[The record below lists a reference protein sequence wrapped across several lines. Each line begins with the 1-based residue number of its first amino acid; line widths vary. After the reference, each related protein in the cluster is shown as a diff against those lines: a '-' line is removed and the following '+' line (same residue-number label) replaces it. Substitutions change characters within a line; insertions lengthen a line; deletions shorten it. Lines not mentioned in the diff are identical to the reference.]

1 MTSHISLE
9 QIDRSGALRELADE
23 AGALDSNGTRR
34 EMLRRTGIAGA
45 GFVAGGVLFNGML
58 SPAQAAGITFSTK
71 KKSAA
76 NDAKI
81 ANYALT
87 LEYLEAAFYKAAV
100 DGGAI
105 TDPDALDFAK
115 TVAAHEAAHVA
126 ALKKALG
133 KAAVKSPTFDFGAA
147 VTDQATFLKTA
158 ATVEPVGV
166 SAYAGAGP
174 YIKELPILKAALAI
188 HSVEANHAAWV
199 AALLKYKFGGTD
211 SPAPN
216 SFNPARSE
224 KAVLKIVTSTGFIKG

>member
-1 MTSHISLE
+1 MSHITLE
-9 QIDRSGALRELADE
+9 QIDGGGGLRELAE
-23 AGALDSNGTRR
+23 QAGALDADGTRR
-34 EMLRRTGIAGA
+34 DMLRRSGIAGA
-45 GFVAGGVLFNGML
+45 GFVAGGVLFNGLL

-100 DGGAI
+100 DGGALK
-105 TDPDALDFAK
+105 DADALDFAK

-147 VTDQATFLKTA
+147 VADQATFLKTA

-174 YIKELPILKAALAI
+174 YIKQLPILKAALAI

-211 SPAPN
+211 SPSPN
-216 SFNPARSE
+216 AFNPARSE
-224 KAVLKIVTSTGFIKG
+224 KAVLKIVTATGFIKG

>member
-23 AGALDSNGTRR
+23 AGALDMDGTRR
-34 EMLRRTGIAGA
+34 DMLRRSGIAGA

-58 SPAQAAGITFSTK
+58 SPAQAAGITFSK

-147 VTDQATFLKTA
+147 VTNQATFLKTA

-174 YIKELPILKAALAI
+174 YIKQLPILNAALAI

-224 KAVLKIVTSTGFIKG
+224 KAVLKIVSGTGFIKA

>member
-1 MTSHISLE
+1 MTPHISLE
-9 QIDRSGALRELADE
+9 QIDHTGALRELADE
-23 AGALDSNGTRR
+23 AGALDSSGTRR
-34 EMLRRTGIAGA
+34 DVLRRSGIAGA

-58 SPAQAAGITFSTK
+58 SPAQAAGITFSK

-174 YIKELPILKAALAI
+174 YIKQLPILQAALAI

-216 SFNPARSE
+216 SFNPARTE
-224 KAVLKIVTSTGFIKG
+224 KAVLKIVTGTGFIKS

>member
-9 QIDRSGALRELADE
+9 QIDHSGALRELADE

-34 EMLRRTGIAGA
+34 DMLRRSGIAGA

-58 SPAQAAGITFSTK
+58 SPAQAAGITFSK

-174 YIKELPILKAALAI
+174 YIKQLPILNAALAI

-224 KAVLKIVTSTGFIKG
+224 KAVLKIVTGTGFIKS

>member
-9 QIDRSGALRELADE
+9 QIDHSGALRELADE
-23 AGALDSNGTRR
+23 AGALDMDGTRR
-34 EMLRRTGIAGA
+34 DVLRRTGIAGA
-45 GFVAGGVLFNGML
+45 GFVAGGILFNGMM
-58 SPAQAAGITFSTK
+58 SPAQAAGITFSK

-174 YIKELPILKAALAI
+174 YIKQLPILNAALAI

-224 KAVLKIVTSTGFIKG
+224 KAVLKIVTGTGFIKS

>member
-1 MTSHISLE
+1 MSHISLE
-9 QIDRSGALRELADE
+9 QIDRSGGLRELADQ
-23 AGALDSNGTRR
+23 AGAIDTDGTRR
-34 EMLRRTGIAGA
+34 DVLRRTGIAGA
-45 GFVAGGVLFNGML
+45 GFVAGGVLFNGL
-58 SPAQAAGITFSTK
+58 ISPAEAAFSTK
-71 KKSAA
+71 RKSAA

-105 TDPDALDFAK
+105 TDPDALDFAR
-115 TVAAHEAAHVA
+115 TVANHEAAHVA

-174 YIKELPILKAALAI
+174 AIKSLPILKAALAI

-199 AALLKYKFGGTD
+199 AALLKYKFGGTA
-211 SPAPN
+211 SPSPTA
-216 SFNPARSE
+216 FNPARSE
-224 KAVLKIVTSTGFIKG
+224 KSVLKIVTATGFITS

>member
-1 MTSHISLE
+1 MTHITLE

-23 AGALDSNGTRR
+23 AGALDTSGTRR
-34 EMLRRTGIAGA
+34 DMLRRAGIGGV
-45 GFVAGGVLFNGML
+45 GFVAGGVLFNGLL
-58 SPAQAAGITFSTK
+58 SPAQAQGITFSTK
-71 KKSAA
+71 RKSVA

-105 TDPDALDFAK
+105 TDPDALDFAR
-115 TVAAHEAAHVA
+115 TVAGHEATHVA
-126 ALKKALG
+126 ALKRALG
-133 KAAVKSPTFDFGAA
+133 SAAVKSPTFDFGAA
-147 VTDQATFLKTA
+147 VTDQATFLRTA

-166 SAYAGAGP
+166 SAYAGAAP
-174 YIKELPILKAALAI
+174 YISELPILKAALSI

-199 AALLKYKFGGTD
+199 AALLKYKFGAGD

-216 SFNPARSE
+216 AFNPARSE
-224 KAVLKIVTSTGFIKG
+224 KAVLKIVAGTGFIRG

>member
-1 MTSHISLE
+1 MTHISLE
-9 QIDRSGALRELADE
+9 QIDRSGALREAADQ
-23 AGALDSNGTRR
+23 AGALDTSGTRR
-34 EMLRRTGIAGA
+34 DMLRRAGIGGV
-45 GFVAGGVLFNGML
+45 GFVAGGVLFNGLL
-58 SPAQAAGITFSTK
+58 SPAHAQGITFSTK
-71 KKSAA
+71 RKSVA

-105 TDPDALDFAK
+105 TDPDALDFAR
-115 TVAAHEAAHVA
+115 TVAGHEAAHVA
-126 ALKKALG
+126 ALQRALG
-133 KAAVKSPTFDFGAA
+133 RAAVKSPTFDFGAA
-147 VTDQATFLKTA
+147 VTDQATFLRTA

-174 YIKELPILKAALAI
+174 YISELPILKAALSI

-199 AALLKYKFGGTD
+199 AALLKYKFGAAG

-216 SFNPARSE
+216 AFNPARSE
-224 KAVLKIVTSTGFIKG
+224 KAVLKIVAGTGFIKG

>member
-1 MTSHISLE
+1 MTHISLE
-9 QIDRSGALRELADE
+9 QIDRSGALREAADQ
-23 AGALDSNGTRR
+23 AGALDTSGTRR
-34 EMLRRTGIAGA
+34 DMLRRAGIGGV
-45 GFVAGGVLFNGML
+45 GFVAGGVLFNGLL
-58 SPAQAAGITFSTK
+58 SPAQAQGITFSTK
-71 KKSAA
+71 RKSVA

-105 TDPDALDFAK
+105 TDPDALDFAR
-115 TVAAHEAAHVA
+115 TVAGHEAAHVA
-126 ALKKALG
+126 ALQRALG
-133 KAAVKSPTFDFGAA
+133 RAAVKSPTFDFGAA
-147 VTDQATFLKTA
+147 VTDQATFLRTA

-174 YIKELPILKAALAI
+174 YISELPILKAALSI

-199 AALLKYKFGGTD
+199 AALLKYKFGAAG

-216 SFNPARSE
+216 TFNPARSE
-224 KAVLKIVTSTGFIKG
+224 KAVLKIVAGTGFIKG

>member
-23 AGALDSNGTRR
+23 ARALDSNGTRR
-34 EMLRRTGIAGA
+34 DMLRRSGIAGA

-58 SPAQAAGITFSTK
+58 SPAQAAGITFSK

-105 TDPDALDFAK
+105 TDPDALDFAR

-166 SAYAGAGP
+166 SAYSGAGP
-174 YIKELPILKAALAI
+174 YIKQLPILNAALAI

-224 KAVLKIVTSTGFIKG
+224 KAVLKIVTGTGFIKS

>member
-1 MTSHISLE
+1 MTRISLE
-9 QIDRSGALRELADE
+9 QIDRSGALREVADE
-23 AGALDSNGTRR
+23 AGALDTDGTRR
-34 EMLRRTGIAGA
+34 DMLRRTGIAGA

-115 TVAAHEAAHVA
+115 TVADHEAAHVA

-147 VTDQATFLKTA
+147 VSDQATFL
-158 ATVEPVGV
+158 
-166 SAYAGAGP
+166 
-174 YIKELPILKAALAI
+174 
-188 HSVEANHAAWV
+188 
-199 AALLKYKFGGTD
+199 
-211 SPAPN
+211 
-216 SFNPARSE
+216 
-224 KAVLKIVTSTGFIKG
+224 

>member
-1 MTSHISLE
+1 MSHITLK
-9 QIDRSGALRELADE
+9 QIDRSGGLRELADQ
-23 AGALDSNGTRR
+23 AGALDADGTRR
-34 EMLRRTGIAGA
+34 DLLRRSGIAGA
-45 GFVAGGVLFNGML
+45 GFVAGGVLFNGLL

-100 DGGAI
+100 DGGALN
-105 TDPDALDFAK
+105 DADALDFAK

-126 ALKKALG
+126 ALKQALG
-133 KAAVKSPTFDFGAA
+133 RAAVKSPTFDFGAA

-174 YIKELPILKAALAI
+174 YIKQLPILKAALAI

-199 AALLKYKFGGTD
+199 AALLKYKFGATA
-211 SPAPN
+211 SPAPTA
-216 SFNPARSE
+216 FNPARSE
-224 KAVLKIVTSTGFIKG
+224 KAVLKIVTATGFIKG

>member
-9 QIDRSGALRELADE
+9 QIDRSGALRESADD
-23 AGALDSNGTRR
+23 AGALDADGTRR
-34 EMLRRTGIAGA
+34 DMLRRTGLAGA

-58 SPAQAAGITFSTK
+58 SPAQAAGITFSTR

-105 TDPDALDFAK
+105 TDRDALELAK
-115 TVAAHEAAHVA
+115 TVGAHEAAHVA
-126 ALKKALG
+126 ALKKTLG
-133 KAAVKSPTFDFGAA
+133 KAAVKSPTFDFGGA

-158 ATVEPVGV
+158 ATIEPVGV

-174 YIKELPILKAALAI
+174 YIKQLPILKAALAI

-199 AALLKYKFGGTD
+199 AALLKYKFGASD
-211 SPAPN
+211 SPSPN
-216 SFNPARSE
+216 GFNPARSE
-224 KAVLKIVTSTGFIKG
+224 KAVLKIVTGTGFIKA

>member
-174 YIKELPILKAALAI
+174 YIKQLPILKAALAI

-199 AALLKYKFGGTD
+199 TALLKYKFGGTD

-216 SFNPARSE
+216 SFNPALSE
-224 KAVLKIVTSTGFIKG
+224 KAVLKIVTGTGFIKA

>member
-1 MTSHISLE
+1 MSHISLE
-9 QIDRSGALRELADE
+9 QIDRGGGLRELAE
-23 AGALDSNGTRR
+23 QAGAIDADGTRR
-34 EMLRRTGIAGA
+34 DLLRRSGMVGA
-45 GFVAGGVLFNGML
+45 GFVAGGVLFNGLL

-100 DGGAI
+100 DGGGLKDADAI
-105 TDPDALDFAK
+105 EFAK
-115 TVAAHEAAHVA
+115 TVADHEAAHVA

-174 YIKELPILKAALAI
+174 YIKQLPILKAALAI

-199 AALLKYKFGGTD
+199 AALLKYKFGGGD
-211 SPAPN
+211 SPAPS

>member
-9 QIDRSGALRELADE
+9 QIDHSGALRELADE

-34 EMLRRTGIAGA
+34 DMLRRSGIAGA

-58 SPAQAAGITFSTK
+58 SPAQAAGITFSK

-115 TVAAHEAAHVA
+115 TVAAHEAAHVT

-174 YIKELPILKAALAI
+174 YIKQLPILNAALAI

-199 AALLKYKFGGTD
+199 TALLKYKFGGTD

-224 KAVLKIVTSTGFIKG
+224 KAVLKIVTGTGFIKS